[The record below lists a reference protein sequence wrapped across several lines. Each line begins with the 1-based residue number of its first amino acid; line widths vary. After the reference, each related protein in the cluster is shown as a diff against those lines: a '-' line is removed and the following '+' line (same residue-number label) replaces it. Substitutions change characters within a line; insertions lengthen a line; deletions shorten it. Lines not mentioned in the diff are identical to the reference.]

1 MSFCYPNAAD
11 NALSHIS
18 FTIEPGMRFS
28 LVGENGAGKST
39 LVKLLCRLYTPTQG
53 EIFINGRN
61 YLEYDRESYQRL
73 LSIVFQDVL
82 TYGFMIL
89 ENVAMRPE
97 NMTDKERVSKA
108 LSEVGIYTKIQSL
121 AHKDQTYLVKRLNDQ
136 AVELSGGE
144 TQKLAIS
151 RALYKDAPIMVLDE
165 PTAALDA
172 FVEDQIYRSFAGM
185 TRGKSTIFIS
195 HRLASTRFCDKIV
208 VLKNGCIEGMGTHES
223 LLKNCSLYAELYT
236 MQTRGYV

>member
-1 MSFCYPNAAD
+1 
-11 NALSHIS
+11 
-18 FTIEPGMRFS
+18 
-28 LVGENGAGKST
+28 
-39 LVKLLCRLYTPTQG
+39 
-53 EIFINGRN
+53 
-61 YLEYDRESYQRL
+61 
-73 LSIVFQDVL
+73 
-82 TYGFMIL
+82 
-89 ENVAMRPE
+89 
-97 NMTDKERVSKA
+97 
-108 LSEVGIYTKIQSL
+108 
-121 AHKDQTYLVKRLNDQ
+121 
-136 AVELSGGE
+136 
-144 TQKLAIS
+144 
-151 RALYKDAPIMVLDE
+151 MVLDE